1 MKEHLTDLDVLAKR
15 YQERITSLENEL
27 NEEKRKFNLVS
38 ETIALLRR
46 EGIFEQ
52 EKLFEA
58 PTVLS
63 DRYKDMSMREAIEE
77 VLKSNQPQKL
87 SVDVIYSELVKNGFK
102 TKSQNLK
109 RDLYTRLFRLEDAGK
124 ISSTKKGG
132 LKRYFLFAKDEG
144 TSKELAEVT
153 KE

>member
-1 MKEHLTDLDVLAKR
+1 LTDLDVLAKR

-52 EKLFEA
+52 EKPFET

-63 DRYKDMSMREAIEE
+63 DRYKEMGMREAIEE
-77 VLKSNQPQKL
+77 VLKSNQPEKL
-87 SVDVIYSELVKNGFK
+87 SVDFIYSELIKNGFK
-102 TKSQNLK
+102 SGSQNLK
-109 RDLYTRLFRLEDAGK
+109 RDLYTRLFRLEEKG
-124 ISSTKKGG
+124 ILHSIKKGHV
-132 LKRYFLFAKDEG
+132 KKYFLPKTEG
-144 TSKELAEVT
+144 EKNEEEI
-153 KE
+153 KQ

>member
-1 MKEHLTDLDVLAKR
+1 MTDLDVLAKR

-52 EKLFEA
+52 EKLFET

-63 DRYKDMSMREAIEE
+63 DRYKEMGMREAIEE
-77 VLKSNQPQKL
+77 VLKSNQPEKL
-87 SVDVIYSELVKNGFK
+87 SVDFIYSELIKNGFK
-102 TKSQNLK
+102 SGSQNLK
-109 RDLYTRLFRLEDAGK
+109 RDLYTRLFRLEEKG
-124 ISSTKKGG
+124 ILHSIKKGHA
-132 LKRYFLFAKDEG
+132 KKYFLPKTEGEKNEDEMCLSG
-144 TSKELAEVT
+144 QV
-153 KE
+153 

>member
-1 MKEHLTDLDVLAKR
+1 MTDLDVLAKR

-52 EKLFEA
+52 EKLFET

-63 DRYKDMSMREAIEE
+63 DRYKEMGMREAIEE
-77 VLKSNQPQKL
+77 VLKSNQPEKL
-87 SVDVIYSELVKNGFK
+87 SVDFIYSELIKNGFK
-102 TKSQNLK
+102 SGSQNLK
-109 RDLYTRLFRLEDAGK
+109 RDLYTRLFRLEEKG
-124 ISSTKKGG
+124 ILHSIKKGHV
-132 LKRYFLFAKDEG
+132 KKYFLPKTEG
-144 TSKELAEVT
+144 EKNEEEI
-153 KE
+153 KQ

>member
-27 NEEKRKFNLVS
+27 NEEKRKFSLVS
-38 ETIALLRR
+38 DTIALLKR

-52 EKLFEA
+52 EKLFET

-63 DRYKDMSMREAIEE
+63 HRYKDMGWREAVEE
-77 VLKSNQPQKL
+77 VLKSNQPDKL
-87 SVDVIYSELVKNGFK
+87 SADIIHSELVKNGFG

-109 RDLYTRLFRLEDAGK
+109 RDVYTNLFRLEEKGK
-124 ISSTKKGG
+124 LSSTKKGG
-132 LKRYFLFAKDEG
+132 VKRYFLPK
-144 TSKELAEVT
+144 AEEE
-153 KE
+153 KNEEKIKQ

>member
-1 MKEHLTDLDVLAKR
+1 MTDLDVLAKR

-52 EKLFEA
+52 EKPFET

-63 DRYKDMSMREAIEE
+63 DRYKEMGMREAIEE
-77 VLKSNQPQKL
+77 VLKSNQPEKL
-87 SVDVIYSELVKNGFK
+87 SVDFIYSELIKNGFK
-102 TKSQNLK
+102 SGSQNLK
-109 RDLYTRLFRLEDAGK
+109 RDLYTRLFRLEEKG
-124 ISSTKKGG
+124 ILHSIKKGHV
-132 LKRYFLFAKDEG
+132 KKYFLPKTEG
-144 TSKELAEVT
+144 EKNEEEI
-153 KE
+153 KQ

>member
-1 MKEHLTDLDVLAKR
+1 LTDLDVLAKR

-52 EKLFEA
+52 EKLFET

-63 DRYKDMSMREAIEE
+63 DRYKEMGMREAIEE
-77 VLKSNQPQKL
+77 VLKSNQPEKL
-87 SVDVIYSELVKNGFK
+87 SVDFIYSELIKNGFK
-102 TKSQNLK
+102 SGSQNLK
-109 RDLYTRLFRLEDAGK
+109 RDLYTRLFRLEEKG
-124 ISSTKKGG
+124 ILHSIKKGHV
-132 LKRYFLFAKDEG
+132 KKYFLPKTEG
-144 TSKELAEVT
+144 EKNEEEI
-153 KE
+153 KQ